1 MNILRLHAAFLT
13 TNLPITT
20 AVQPDQMLSPPQV
33 INRSTSAPLPMIKP
47 LTQPAPAATPL
58 KPSVT
63 APEAPGP
70 APVAERAQR
79 EPPHKKPRKSCP
91 SPKVRRSQRVLD
103 QRHHGLGSLM
113 LPAEYLGVEKLA
125 IEGVSKTKH
134 SRH

>member
-70 APVAERAQR
+70 APE
-79 EPPHKKPRKSCP
+79 E
-91 SPKVRRSQRVLD
+91 
-103 QRHHGLGSLM
+103 
-113 LPAEYLGVEKLA
+113 
-125 IEGVSKTKH
+125 I
-134 SRH
+134 